1 MAHHDGLTGLANR
14 ALLIDRLQQALNRA
28 ERTGGT
34 IAVLALDLDRFKNIN
49 DGFGHDV
56 GDQLL
61 VQASK
66 RLSAAIRA
74 TDTLARIGGDE
85 FVVVQTDADQPTAA
99 AELALRVN
107 KLLCQPFGLGGH
119 QLRVGT
125 SVGIALYPGDGD
137 SVVALLKN
145 ADTALYRAK
154 ADGLSSFCFFEAQM
168 DLRLRERHALERDL
182 RLAIGTDQFS
192 VQFQP
197 IVATVTRVITG
208 FEALLRWQHPVRGDV
223 APMEFIPIAEET
235 GLIVPIGAWVLEQAC
250 FAATT
255 WRVPKRLAVN
265 LSASQLRE
273 RRSAG
278 AGCEHPRQDWVAG
291 AAVGP

>member
-1 MAHHDGLTGLANR
+1 
-14 ALLIDRLQQALNRA
+14 
-28 ERTGGT
+28 
-34 IAVLALDLDRFKNIN
+34 
-49 DGFGHDV
+49 
-56 GDQLL
+56 
-61 VQASK
+61 
-66 RLSAAIRA
+66 
-74 TDTLARIGGDE
+74 
-85 FVVVQTDADQPTAA
+85 
-99 AELALRVN
+99 VN
-107 KLLCQPFGLGGH
+107 KLLCQPFGLGEH

-182 RLAIGTDQFS
+182 RLAVGTDQFS

-197 IVATVTRVITG
+197 IVATATRVITG

-235 GLIVPIGAWVLEQAC
+235 GLIVPIGAWVLEQ
-250 FAATT
+250 
-255 WRVPKRLAVN
+255 
-265 LSASQLRE
+265 
-273 RRSAG
+273 
-278 AGCEHPRQDWVAG
+278 
-291 AAVGP
+291 